1 MSSLNRAQAYA
12 STIQWFHRAASLSIK
27 PNNFHYSIAITA
39 CQRTCDHQHALKL
52 LEDMKHNHI
61 KPDTITYSAAI
72 SACEKGHQ
80 WEKALQ
86 LLQQMQRDRIKPSTI
101 TYSAAISACEKGHQW
116 EKALQLLQQMQHDRI
131 KPDTITY
138 SAAIDACYKADQKD
152 QALDLYS
159 EALKNGCIS
168 HWALPDDGKL
178 DFHGHTRYTAAA
190 GLQVA
195 FNELLSS
202 TREEK
207 WDWRGNVSVDEL
219 KIVTGKGLHS
229 VVKGKCVV
237 FEEVQRVLEQALEP
251 RVQWKVDPSNSGQIL
266 VSKANIEMW
275 VQANRKKSST
285 R

>member
-1 MSSLNRAQAYA
+1 MDLGTVMSSLNRAQAYA
-12 STIQWFHRAASLSIK
+12 STLQWFDRAANLSMK

-39 CQRTCDHQHALKL
+39 CQRTCDHQQALKL
-52 LEDMKHNHI
+52 LKDMKHNHI
-61 KPDTITYSAAI
+61 KPDTITYNAAI
-72 SACEKGHQ
+72 SACEKGN
-80 WEKALQ
+80 
-86 LLQQMQRDRIKPSTI
+86 
-101 TYSAAISACEKGHQW
+101 QW

-131 KPDTITY
+131 KPNTITY

-168 HWALPDDGKL
+168 HWAPSGDGKL
-178 DFHGHTRYTAAA
+178 DFHGHTRYTAAV

-195 FNELLSS
+195 FYELLSS

-237 FEEVQRVLEQALEP
+237 FEEVKRVLEQALEP
-251 RVQWKVDPSNSGQIL
+251 RVQWKVDPSNSGRIL